1 MVFEPDFSQ
10 TITKKPNNDSYDMVK
25 INWIDDEGNKIR
37 KFSKT
42 YGRVG
47 TDGLKFSIP
56 KLIGE
61 FFENVKDIIDNH
73 QYNTVNNKVKIADLM
88 VNIDG
93 KYWIFEYKLAKKD
106 NFINSA
112 VRLELWE
119 LYKKT
124 YLV

>member
-1 MVFEPDFSQ
+1 
-10 TITKKPNNDSYDMVK
+10 MVK
-25 INWIDDEGNKIR
+25 INWIDDDGDKVRFI
-37 KFSKT
+37 SKT

-47 TDGLKFSIP
+47 TQGLHFSVP

-61 FFENVKDIIDNH
+61 FFEKVEDIQADYKYLQENKK
-73 QYNTVNNKVKIADLM
+73 QTVADFM
-88 VNIDG
+88 ARIDG
-93 KYWIFEYKLAKKD
+93 KTWIFEFKSTNKSD
-106 NFINSA
+106 FIKSA